1 MRVVKNL
8 GRKCVW
14 CVFVVNVKS
23 VLYVCRYSGLKLGVA
38 VVVIVRGWLAVTKL
52 RLKYSLLR
60 LLEVN

>member
-1 MRVVKNL
+1 MSKIWAESVCVV
-8 GRKCVW
+8 

-38 VVVIVRGWLAVTKL
+38 VVVVRGWFAVTKL
-52 RLKYSLLR
+52 RLEYSLLR